1 MNSGHGATV
10 MMKDLYYL
18 PPLAWFFDFNGKDV
32 LQIDSNSYYRK
43 STLMNRCYIAGA
55 NGKLMLSIPLVG
67 GRGVKR
73 QIRDVEICY
82 EERWQ
87 QVHWNSICSA
97 YNKSTF
103 FSYYKDHFRGFYEN
117 KTQFLVELNLQ
128 LLQTCLRILNI
139 DIVIELVEDKQA
151 NPKSNSLA
159 RPIQSEDVEY
169 LLPYHQVFQH
179 RHDFITG
186 LSIIDLIFN
195 LGPEAKNY
203 LLRPW

>member
-18 PPLAWFFDFNGKDV
+18 PPLTWFFDCNGKAI
-32 LQIDSNSYYRK
+32 LQIDSNSPFRK
-43 STLMNRCYIAGA
+43 STLLNRCYIAGA
-55 NGKLMLSIPLVG
+55 NGKQMLSIPLVG

-73 QIRDVEICY
+73 RISDVEICY

-103 FSYYKDHFRGFYEN
+103 FSYYEDHFRRFYES

-139 DIVIELVEDKQA
+139 DITIKLVEDKQA
-151 NPKSNSLA
+151 NQHGNSLA
-159 RPIQSEDVEY
+159 GTVQTKDVES

-179 RHDFITG
+179 RHGFITG

-203 LLRPW
+203 LLQPW